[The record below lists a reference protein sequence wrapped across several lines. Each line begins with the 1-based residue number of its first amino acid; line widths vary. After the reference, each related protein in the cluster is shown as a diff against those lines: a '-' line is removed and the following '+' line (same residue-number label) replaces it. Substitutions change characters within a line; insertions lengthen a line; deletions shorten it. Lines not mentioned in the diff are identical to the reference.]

1 MVLMCFILIG
11 GNDMNLKEFHRKIK
25 KMKNES
31 LIDEIAW
38 RALMRDPKDV
48 YHDWLK
54 DLDGLN
60 NVEELIGLFDEL
72 NDKLNRS
79 IDNNMA
85 DMYKDDFME
94 KLKIEKLL

>member
-11 GNDMNLKEFHRKIK
+11 GNNMKEEKVYTQDYV
-25 KMKNES
+25 E
-31 LIDEIAW
+31 EIAW
-38 RALMRDPKDV
+38 RALMLDPKII
-48 YHDWLK
+48 YDWIE
-54 DLDGLN
+54 DLDGN
-60 NVEELIGLFDEL
+60 EELIELFDYL
-72 NDKLNRS
+72 NDKLNRR

>member
-11 GNDMNLKEFHRKIK
+11 GNNMKEEKVYTQ
-25 KMKNES
+25 NYVE
-31 LIDEIAW
+31 EIAW
-38 RALMRDPKDV
+38 RALMLDPKII
-48 YHDWLK
+48 YDWIE
-54 DLDGLN
+54 DLDDH
-60 NVEELIGLFDEL
+60 EELIELFDYL

-79 IDNNMA
+79 IDNDMA

>member
-1 MVLMCFILIG
+1 M
-11 GNDMNLKEFHRKIK
+11 KEEKVYTQDYV
-25 KMKNES
+25 E
-31 LIDEIAW
+31 EIAW
-38 RALMRDPKDV
+38 RALMLDPKII
-48 YHDWLK
+48 YDWIE
-54 DLDGLN
+54 DLDDH
-60 NVEELIGLFDEL
+60 EELIELFDYL

>member
-11 GNDMNLKEFHRKIK
+11 GNNMKEEKVYTQ
-25 KMKNES
+25 NYVE
-31 LIDEIAW
+31 EIAW
-38 RALMRDPKDV
+38 RALMLDPKII
-48 YHDWLK
+48 YDWIE
-54 DLDGLN
+54 DLDDN
-60 NVEELIGLFDEL
+60 EELIELFDYL

>member
-1 MVLMCFILIG
+1 M
-11 GNDMNLKEFHRKIK
+11 KEEKVYTQ
-25 KMKNES
+25 NYVE
-31 LIDEIAW
+31 EIAW
-38 RALMRDPKDV
+38 RALMLDPKII
-48 YHDWLK
+48 YDWIE
-54 DLDGLN
+54 DLDDH
-60 NVEELIGLFDEL
+60 EELIELFDYL

>member
-11 GNDMNLKEFHRKIK
+11 GNNMKEEKITTFTYADLSK
-25 KMKNES
+25 QD
-31 LIDEIAW
+31 LVDEIAW
-38 RALMRDPKDV
+38 RALMLDPKII
-48 YHDWLK
+48 YDWIE
-54 DLDGLN
+54 DLDDH
-60 NVEELIGLFDEL
+60 EELIELFDYL
-72 NDKLNRS
+72 NDKLNRR

>member
-1 MVLMCFILIG
+1 MCFILIG
-11 GNDMNLKEFHRKIK
+11 GNNMKEEKVYTQ
-25 KMKNES
+25 NYVE
-31 LIDEIAW
+31 EIAW
-38 RALMRDPKDV
+38 RALMLDPKII
-48 YHDWLK
+48 YDWIE
-54 DLDGLN
+54 DLDDH
-60 NVEELIGLFDEL
+60 EELIELFDYL

>member
-1 MVLMCFILIG
+1 M
-11 GNDMNLKEFHRKIK
+11 KEEKVYTQDYV
-25 KMKNES
+25 E
-31 LIDEIAW
+31 EIAW
-38 RALMRDPKDV
+38 RALMLDPKII
-48 YHDWLK
+48 YDWIE
-54 DLDGLN
+54 DLDDH
-60 NVEELIGLFDEL
+60 EELIDLFDYL

>member
-1 MVLMCFILIG
+1 MCFILIG
-11 GNDMNLKEFHRKIK
+11 GNNMKEEKVYTQDYV
-25 KMKNES
+25 E
-31 LIDEIAW
+31 EIAW
-38 RALMRDPKDV
+38 RALMLDPKII
-48 YHDWLK
+48 YDWIE
-54 DLDGLN
+54 DLDDH
-60 NVEELIGLFDEL
+60 EELIDLFDYL